1 MDLQQRLIMAAG
13 ILREVA
19 RTTRQADRELL
30 ESAADELAAKATEL
44 ADAEGLAPERPLPA
58 LLLH

>member
-1 MDLQQRLIMAAG
+1 MELQQRLMMAAG

-19 RTTRQADRELL
+19 RTTRHADRTLL
-30 ESAADELAAKATEL
+30 ESAADELAAKAAEL
-44 ADAEGLAPERPLPA
+44 AKAEDAAAVRPRSP